1 MPPIFNKG
9 SMVIAITITPIPPN
23 HWSIALQIKIPFGAL
38 SKSFI
43 MVDPVVVMPDILSK
57 KESTNDKL
65 RVDNKK
71 GIHPKIAILNQ
82 DKVVNRKL
90 AANLVSYFPLCL

>member
-1 MPPIFNKG
+1 
-9 SMVIAITITPIPPN
+9 
-23 HWSIALQIKIPFGAL
+23 
-38 SKSFI
+38 

-82 DKVVNRKL
+82 DKVVNRKACCKFSFL
-90 AANLVSYFPLCL
+90 FSSMFVSIRSIPINAVTEADDRKVLSFS